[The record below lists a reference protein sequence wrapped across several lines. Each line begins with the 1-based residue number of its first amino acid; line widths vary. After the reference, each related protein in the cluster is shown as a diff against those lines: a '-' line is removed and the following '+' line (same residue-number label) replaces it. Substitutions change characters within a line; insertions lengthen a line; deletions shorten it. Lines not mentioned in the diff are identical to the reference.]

1 MYGLFHL
8 AVLSATALSASALPQ
23 QQEKPGVN
31 ADFICPPEDM
41 KRTHCM
47 GPFDCLYALPGNCLG
62 YIQCQ
67 PKDETYETGIAY
79 ERPCRAGQWWND
91 EKKYCD
97 TVEPPTCKAPVVP
110 ASAAPAPAP
119 APAPAAPAAP
129 ASTSPC

>member
-23 QQEKPGVN
+23 QQEKSGVN
-31 ADFICPPEDM
+31 RDFICPPEDM
-41 KRTHCM
+41 KRTQCM

-67 PKDETYETGIAY
+67 PKDTTYETGIAY

-97 TVEPPTCKAPVVP
+97 TVEPPTCKA
-110 ASAAPAPAP
+110 SKEP

-129 ASTSPC
+129 AGAPGPASYN